1 MGARSVNR
9 NRYLDGKITHEEYY
23 RALAKT
29 AGVSFQNADPEFL
42 DRVRKALGEG
52 DKHLNS
58 IPLAEWWDSQAYYFS
73 PSVRAAFK
81 EHGDLFSLAGGV
93 CLAKQAARDAVL

>member
-1 MGARSVNR
+1 MRTFNR

-23 RALAKT
+23 HALAKT
-29 AGVSFQNADPEFL
+29 AGVNFQNADPAFL

-52 DKHLNS
+52 DSYLNS
-58 IPLAEWWDSQAYYFS
+58 IPLAEWDTRALSLL

-81 EHGDLFSLAGGV
+81 EHGDFFSLAGGV
-93 CLAKQAARDAVL
+93 CLVKQAAKDAVQ